1 MSNRPF
7 ATVGAVLCATL
18 VVVPLT
24 SCKETKMPGP
34 KSDVVKA
41 DVKVDMPGVPS
52 FELPPVGPDGSH
64 AVKEM
69 RVRGRKLLDT
79 DVSIHGYV
87 TWAYDCGTA
96 IRQPGWTD
104 LDLEKAINDDPTRC
118 QRPKFYLGDSVD
130 TPAEKSIWVVDV
142 PRAPLKVEIERLPK
156 EDIKNWPAVPP
167 YKVGDEI
174 IVTGK
179 WTQSSPHS
187 ERNVEGLI
195 VYNKIKNVTQNWET
209 PPPLPVDPA
218 ALPPGTKA
226 PPGVR

>member
-34 KSDVVKA
+34 KPDVVKA

-79 DVSIHGYV
+79 DVAIHGYV

-104 LDLEKAINDDPTRC
+104 LDLENKARH
-118 QRPKFYLGDSVD
+118 F
-130 TPAEKSIWVVDV
+130 
-142 PRAPLKVEIERLPK
+142 
-156 EDIKNWPAVPP
+156 
-167 YKVGDEI
+167 
-174 IVTGK
+174 
-179 WTQSSPHS
+179 
-187 ERNVEGLI
+187 
-195 VYNKIKNVTQNWET
+195 
-209 PPPLPVDPA
+209 
-218 ALPPGTKA
+218 
-226 PPGVR
+226 